1 MKHAQKKK
9 PSFPKP
15 KNKVTAHKNAAD
27 IRSRVK
33 AREKELRLLLPLG
46 EFVNEK
52 YVTASVGMIVEE
64 VKGKRK
70 FNHFTMAA
78 VNPEYAARHM
88 YYYSVRVLWLEHPD
102 KSRPQTEVIQVDYIK
117 LCNTKKKVL

>member
-1 MKHAQKKK
+1 MKYAKKK
-9 PSFPKP
+9 KAALPKP
-15 KNKVTAHKNAAD
+15 KKNVSPHKNAAD
-27 IRSRVK
+27 IRARVK

-70 FNHFTMAA
+70 FSHFTMAG

-88 YYYSVRVLWLEHPD
+88 YYYSARVLWLEHPD
-102 KSRPQTEVIQVDYIK
+102 KDRPQTEVIQVDYIK
-117 LCNTKKKVL
+117 LRNTKKKVL

>member
-1 MKHAQKKK
+1 MKYAKKK
-9 PSFPKP
+9 KAAFPKSK
-15 KNKVTAHKNAAD
+15 KNVTPHKNAAD
-27 IRSRVK
+27 IRARVK

-70 FNHFTMAA
+70 FSHFTMAG
-78 VNPEYAARHM
+78 VDPVYAARHM
-88 YYYSVRVLWLEHPD
+88 YRYSVRVLWLEHPD
-102 KSRPQTEVIQVDYIK
+102 KDRPQTEVIRVDYIK
-117 LCNTKKKVL
+117 LRNTKKKVL